1 MLKDVTKYQ
10 TVDYIHRRLKKK
22 KKLITDC
29 FYKMYR

>member
-22 KKLITDC
+22 EKTN
-29 FYKMYR
+29 YRLFL